1 MRTFLVENSQRIF
14 QPWTPTN
21 EDEFEKQI
29 IRVASKLMP
38 SYLVANWKPLIRD
51 RHGHGAKPD
60 LAMISSDL
68 ESWYV
73 VEVELARHSV
83 SGHIAPQLETLSNG
97 VYDSSILPSLQSAFP
112 SQECEFL
119 TRMVRREPGLL
130 CIVDEYTDSVLR
142 ACRDTGFELVV
153 LEPYHGL
160 EGGWAVLAQKLP
172 TELARENTPRIY
184 ALSRAH
190 LLGNS
195 IAMMLPRDFPA
206 SIYKILAP
214 MELGGEERFFQVQ
227 RFQGGPC
234 VVIPLSLVPGYASA
248 RVEVI
253 DPSQQSA
260 RLIIGDNNSPRRNC
274 Q

>member
-1 MRTFLVENSQRIF
+1 MRPFLVENPQRIYET
-14 QPWTPTN
+14 WTPTS

-29 IRVASKLMP
+29 LRVASGLMP
-38 SYLVANWKPLIRD
+38 NYLIANWKPLIRD
-51 RHGHGAKPD
+51 QHGHGARPD

-97 VYDSSILPSLQSAFP
+97 VYDSSLLPSLQRAFP
-112 SQECEFL
+112 FQDDELL

-153 LEPYHGL
+153 LEPYHGI

-172 TELARENTPRIY
+172 TELAREDTPRIY
-184 ALSRAH
+184 ALSRDQQ
-190 LLGNS
+190 LGDS

-214 MELGGEERFFQVQ
+214 GELPDEGRFYQVQ
-227 RFQGGPC
+227 RIGGSPC
-234 VVIPLSLVPGYASA
+234 VVMPLHLIPSHASVT
-248 RVEVI
+248 VEVI

-260 RLIIGDNNSPRRNC
+260 RLIIRN
-274 Q
+274 